1 MMQIGTASAK
11 APLVSTTRFVILNS
25 LERIALQQ
33 SKRLQPLH
41 DDLPLLDTGLDSLC
55 IAILV
60 AVLDDELGIDP
71 FSSGDEVAFPVTVG
85 DFIALYEHAGR

>member
-1 MMQIGTASAK
+1 M
-11 APLVSTTRFVILNS
+11 ILNS
-25 LERIALQQ
+25 LKRIALQQ

-85 DFIALYEHAGR
+85 DFIALYEHARPLTAGRFGS